1 MLGSENKN
9 KFSDSEL
16 IWVFNRSRGQCLYC
30 GRDISFHAYEAFGQR
45 GAWVVDRFIPMEKGG
60 PDQIFNWVASCPA
73 CSYDKAGQLPWEYAP
88 QRFSPG
94 EINPETAVIRFQDQQ
109 SGDRML

>member
-1 MLGSENKN
+1 MSGNGGKYSE
-9 KFSDSEL
+9 SEL

-30 GRDISFHAYEAFGQR
+30 GREISFHAYQAFGQR

-60 PDQIFNWVASCPA
+60 LDQIFNWVAACPA
-73 CSYDKAGQLPWEYAP
+73 CSYRQGSQLPWEYDP

-94 EINPETAVIRFQDQQ
+94 EINPETALLKFQERK
-109 SGDRML
+109 SGDLAV